1 MKILKIWPSFQTEL
15 KYHDHYLSEIMQE
28 YGVETTFLSSDKI
41 DREFLPF
48 LDNKII
54 KPGEDSY
61 KGSRIIRLK
70 SIEFMR
76 KPFVTEI
83 GKIYKELCKK
93 NYNLIHIY
101 GIGNPITFL
110 TLAILK
116 LCKKKLPVIINDHS
130 NPNLKNMS
138 MIGSMYYKINVFLF
152 SKLSDQV
159 ELIIT
164 PNLASND
171 FVRNHYGLKKER
183 MRIIPLGYDS
193 NIFTRNMGVKNKSDN
208 LIIGFAGKV
217 LPGKNLELLLDV
229 LSEINNDGV
238 DCEIVG
244 FSAPETEY
252 QQTLRVYAKNCNVN
266 VSFKPLIRDAKKLA
280 KFYNYIDLA
289 VFPGS
294 VSITTVEANG
304 CGTPV
309 VLYRSIEGLEDR
321 VEGDRGCLFS
331 KKEELKKYIL
341 HYKRM
346 KDNKLV
352 PNSKI
357 EEQSKKYS
365 WQELSNTYLDFYNSV
380 CGS

>member
-1 MKILKIWPSFQTEL
+1 MKILRIWPSFQTEL

-28 YGVETTFLSSDKI
+28 HGVETTFLSSDKV

-48 LDNKII
+48 LDDKIV
-54 KPGEDSY
+54 KSGEDSY

-83 GKIYKELCKK
+83 GELYRELCKK

-116 LCKKKLPVIINDHS
+116 LCKKNVPVIINDHS

-138 MIGSMYYKINVFLF
+138 IIGNMYYKINVFLF
-152 SKLSDQV
+152 SKLSNQV

-171 FVRNHYGLKKER
+171 FVRKHYGLKKER

-193 NIFTRNMGVKNKSDN
+193 DIFTRDMDVKNKSDN

-229 LSEINNDGV
+229 LSEINNNDI
-238 DCEIVG
+238 DCEIIG
-244 FSAPETEY
+244 FSEPETEY
-252 QQTLRVYAKNCNVN
+252 QQSLRTYAKNCSVN

-280 KFYNYIDLA
+280 KLYNYIDLA

-321 VEGDRGCLFS
+321 VEGDRGYLFN
-331 KKEELKKYIL
+331 KKDELKKCIL
-341 HYKRM
+341 YYKKM
-346 KDNKLV
+346 KEIKMI
-352 PNSKI
+352 PNLKI
-357 EEQSKKYS
+357 EKQSKKYS
-365 WQELSNTYLDFYNSV
+365 WQELSQKYLEIYRDF
-380 CGS
+380 CGA